1 MFRKPLDKKLQQ
13 SFRSS
18 LLQCE
23 LSDREQE
30 IICGGQ
36 NSRPYTG
43 PTAVKACWSPNDML
57 PPTSGQ
63 SRC

>member
-1 MFRKPLDKKLQQ
+1 MQY
-13 SFRSS
+13 
-18 LLQCE
+18 E

-30 IICGGQ
+30 SISGGQ
-36 NSRPYTG
+36 NSRPYKG
-43 PTAVKACWSPNDML
+43 LTAVAACWGPNDML

>member
-1 MFRKPLDKKLQQ
+1 MFRKPLDKKLQ
-13 SFRSS
+13 SFRST

-30 IICGGQ
+30 SICGGQ

-43 PTAVKACWSPNDML
+43 PTAVKACVGRNDML
-57 PPTSGQ
+57 PPGPGLPG
-63 SRC
+63 C